1 MVMVKSLTRTEST
14 IRIIFWML
22 VVQSALG
29 LVPALYEWR
38 NPPLELW
45 PWIFVIAFTGMSS
58 HLCLA
63 RALVYAEATLIA
75 PMDFLR
81 VPLSALIGWLL
92 YSERIDIYVALGAAL
107 ILLGNMLNLK
117 RKAPKPEEV
126 AAA

>member
-1 MVMVKSLTRTEST
+1 
-14 IRIIFWML
+14 
-22 VVQSALG
+22 
-29 LVPALYEWR
+29 
-38 NPPLELW
+38 
-45 PWIFVIAFTGMSS
+45 MSS

-92 YSERIDIYVALGAAL
+92 YSEQIDIYVAIGAAL
-107 ILLGNMLNLK
+107 ILAGNMLNLK
-117 RKAPKPEEV
+117 RKAPKPEEI